1 MFSVFQVPDENGT
14 ICAGMPRGVTP
25 MRIRLF
31 LTALAASITAL
42 APTASANSYNL
53 FCNGTGCG
61 RVQISNISGGVAVS
75 VNMTGGYSIQAKAA
89 SGGFTFNTVG
99 GLTLTL
105 TNFTTTNLGTVSAT
119 LASSVNNG
127 AGKFT
132 FGVVKY
138 GIATGNT
145 SVTGIS
151 FDLMGNISTASLL
164 ANNKGSVVA
173 VHFCSPGSQTTKCP
187 SPTGFTTAT
196 AVPEPG
202 TLSLLGTGLVG
213 VWTLVRRRLSG

>member
-1 MFSVFQVPDENGT
+1 
-14 ICAGMPRGVTP
+14 

-31 LTALAASITAL
+31 LLALAASVATL
-42 APTASANSYNL
+42 APLANANSYNL
-53 FCNGTGCG
+53 FCNGTECG
-61 RVQISNISGGVAVS
+61 TVKISNISGGVAVN
-75 VNMTGGYSIQAKAA
+75 VNMTGGYSIQAQAA

-105 TNFTTTNLGTVSAT
+105 TNFTTANFGPVSAQ
-119 LASSVNNG
+119 LLSGVNNG

-138 GIATGNT
+138 GIPNGNT

-151 FDLMGNISTASLL
+151 FDLMGNISTSSLI
-164 ANNKGSVVA
+164 ANNNGNVVA
-173 VHFCSPGSQTTKCP
+173 VHFCSPGSQTTNCP
-187 SPTGFTTAT
+187 SPTGFTTSA

-202 TLSLLGTGLVG
+202 TLGFLGTGLLG
-213 VWTLVRRRLSG
+213 VAMLARRRLMG